1 MGQATWKNGEE
12 QRRMVGLSQ
21 EKTDGG
27 KVREKVRERVEREG
41 KEGRGEEGREG
52 LLWALATGQFLLW
65 LVILIT

>member
-27 KVREKVRERVEREG
+27 KVREKVRERVDRDRG
-41 KEGRGEEGREG
+41 GRARREEGRRAVRDSSG
-52 LLWALATGQFLLW
+52 P
-65 LVILIT
+65 